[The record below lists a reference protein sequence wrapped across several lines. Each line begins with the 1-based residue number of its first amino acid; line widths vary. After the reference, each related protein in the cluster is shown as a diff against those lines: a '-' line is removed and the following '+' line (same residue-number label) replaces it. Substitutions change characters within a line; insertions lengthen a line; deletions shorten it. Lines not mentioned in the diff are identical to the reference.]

1 MKKAFAYLRVSG
13 KGQIDGDGFPRQL
26 AAIRAYAKAH
36 DIRIVR
42 VFEEKGVP
50 GKTDLENRPALSELV
65 TALHSNGVR
74 LVLVESLGRLAR
86 DLMIQESILHD
97 LKRSGFD
104 LISVQEPDLCSEDP
118 SRKLMRQVMGA
129 FHEYEKTMIVLKLGG
144 ARQRAKARHGKCE
157 GRKPFGHFPGEA
169 AALERIQALRKEG
182 LGFDRI
188 AARLNEEGVP
198 SRTGRPWHGFVVNR
212 ILTGQKVA

>member
-1 MKKAFAYLRVSG
+1 
-13 KGQIDGDGFPRQL
+13 
-26 AAIRAYAKAH
+26 
-36 DIRIVR
+36 

-65 TALHSNGVR
+65 TALHSNGVK

-97 LKRSGFD
+97 LKRGGFD
-104 LISVQEPDLCSEDP
+104 LVSVQEPDLCSEDP

-129 FHEYEKTMIVLKLGG
+129 FHEYEKTMIVLKLRG

-157 GRKPFGHFPGEA
+157 GAKPFGYYPGEGCGPGAHPGAQKRGFRVRPHRSA
-169 AALERIQALRKEG
+169 AERGGYSIQDGA
-182 LGFDRI
+182 
-188 AARLNEEGVP
+188 AVARLCRQPHPHWPG
-198 SRTGRPWHGFVVNR
+198 GRV
-212 ILTGQKVA
+212 TA